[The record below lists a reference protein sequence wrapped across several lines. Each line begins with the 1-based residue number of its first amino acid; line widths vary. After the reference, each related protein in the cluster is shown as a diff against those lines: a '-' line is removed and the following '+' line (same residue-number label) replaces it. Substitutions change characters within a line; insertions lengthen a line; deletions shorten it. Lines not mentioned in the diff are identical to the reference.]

1 MNKENILIS
10 GGAGNIGSALVNR
23 LVQSGKYHVVILDNL
38 ITGSLRKLPNDF
50 KDNWSFVKG
59 DVNKK
64 SDISE
69 IMLSRQFDY
78 VYHYAAMVG
87 VQRTQDNPV
96 AVLRDIDGIKNIL
109 DLAKNTGVKRVIY
122 SSSSEVYGE
131 PVHIPQN
138 EIHTPLN
145 SRVPYAVVKNVGESF
160 LRSYHQEYGLNYS
173 IYRFFNTYGPR
184 QSKDFVIA
192 KFLSAALKNESIT
205 IYGDGS
211 QSRTFC
217 YIDDNIDVT
226 IKCLE
231 ENLLINEVVNIGSH
245 EVISVLDL
253 AKLIVELTNSK
264 SEIVFLPPLKDGDMK
279 RRQPD
284 NSKMKKVLG
293 RELIT
298 LRQGILKMLE
308 TPEMIIYDN

>member
-1 MNKENILIS
+1 VKKENILIS

-38 ITGSLRKLPNDF
+38 TTGSLRKLPNEF
-50 KDNWSFVKG
+50 KDSWSFIKG

-69 IMLSRQFDY
+69 VMLSRQFDY

-96 AVLRDIDGIKNIL
+96 AVLRDIEGIKNIL
-109 DLAKNTGVKRVIY
+109 DLAKNTGVKRIIY

-173 IYRFFNTYGPR
+173 IYRFFNTYGPN

-192 KFLSAALKNESIT
+192 KFLSAALKNEAIT

-226 IKCLE
+226 VKCLE
-231 ENLLINEVVNIGSH
+231 EELLINDVVNIGSH
-245 EVISVLDL
+245 EVISVLEL

-264 SEIVFLPPLKDGDMK
+264 SEIVFLPPLKDGDMM

-284 NSKMKKVLG
+284 NSKMRNVLG

>member
-1 MNKENILIS
+1 MKRENILIT

-23 LVQSGKYHVVILDNL
+23 LIQSDRYNVVILDNL
-38 ITGSLRKLPNDF
+38 ITGSRQKLPNNY
-50 KDNWSFVKG
+50 KDNWSFIKG
-59 DVNKK
+59 DVNIK
-64 SDISE
+64 SELSA
-69 IMLSRQFDY
+69 IMLSRHFDY
-78 VYHYAAMVG
+78 IYHYAALVG
-87 VQRTQDNPV
+87 VKRTQANPV
-96 AVLRDIDGIKNIL
+96 AVLKDIDGIKNIL

-192 KFLSAALKNESIT
+192 KFLSAALKNESIP
-205 IYGDGS
+205 IYGNGS

-217 YIDDNIDVT
+217 YIDDNIDLTV
-226 IKCLE
+226 KCLE
-231 ENLLINEVVNIGSH
+231 ENLLVNDIVNIGSH
-245 EVISVLDL
+245 EVISILEL
-253 AKLIVELTNSK
+253 AELIIEITNSK
-264 SEIVFLPPLKDGDMK
+264 SEIIFLPPLKDGDMK

-298 LRQGILKMLE
+298 LHQGILKMLE
-308 TPEMIIYDN
+308 QPEMILYDN